1 MVCAKNDGARMARMQ
16 PGEEG
21 NMKKRAFPSL
31 AMRALAAALVCAVA
45 CSTAISARAADPSAE
60 QQAADLSNVPKDA
73 QQYYAGYW
81 YATKIISNPLAN
93 FQPHKPPWQ
102 ICHNDSYL
110 GNSWRANLV
119 SELKDLVSQLAKQ
132 GLAKDN
138 LIVTNSNGDINLEL
152 SQLKAQVAQ
161 GCDLIMSYPGSATGL
176 CSGVKEAYDKGVL
189 FVSIDAPVDCP
200 EAINVATNPYYRG
213 KLQGDWVLK
222 QLGGKGNVVIMNGQS
237 GTSNTVAERQAFL
250 DAAKAYPDVH
260 VTGDLYGMW
269 TGSVAKTEMLKFLAT
284 HPQPVDAVWSTG
296 NMGVGVGQALEQSG
310 RRVPTITEVTNQ
322 CSFLA
327 YWKQHKMDSFTYV
340 QDGGPM
346 GYSAF
351 VPALH
356 IMAGQKPKV
365 NTIFMPLPEITNA
378 NIDDYYD
385 PSMTVQSTCFA
396 NGKDRH
402 LVPDSYFDQ
411 FFTGDQ
417 SPAKVTP

>member
-1 MVCAKNDGARMARMQ
+1 M
-16 PGEEG
+16 PGW
-21 NMKKRAFPSL
+21 RAFSVRLSSL
-31 AMRALAAALVCAVA
+31 GLVLGLAAWLGSGSLPAA
-45 CSTAISARAADPSAE
+45 AADPTPDE
-60 QQAADLSNVPKDA
+60 QAKALANVPKDA
-73 QQYYAGYW
+73 LQYYQGYW
-81 YATKIISNPLAN
+81 YATKLISDPLKN
-93 FQPHKPPWQ
+93 WQPHKPPWQ

-119 SELKDLVSQLAKQ
+119 AELKALTAQLAEQ
-132 GLAKDN
+132 GLAKKD

-161 GCDLIMSYPGSATGL
+161 GCDLIMSYPGSVTGL
-176 CSGVKEAYDKGVL
+176 CSGIHDAFEKGVL
-189 FVSIDAPVDCP
+189 YVSIDAPVDCP

-213 KLQGDWVLK
+213 KFEGEWIVK
-222 QLGGKGNVVIMNGQS
+222 QLGGKGNIVAMNGQP
-237 GTSNTVAERQAFL
+237 GTSNTVAERQAL
-250 DAAKAYPDVH
+250 AEAVKPTPAVKII
-260 VTGDLYGMW
+260 GDLYGMW

-284 HPQPVDAVWSTG
+284 HPQPVDAVFSTG

-310 RRVPTITEVTNQ
+310 RPVSIITEVTNQ

-327 YWKQHKMDSFTYV
+327 YWKEHNLKAITYV

-346 GYSAF
+346 AYSAF
-351 VPALH
+351 VPALR

-365 NTIFMPLPEITNA
+365 NTIFMPLPIITSDNLK
-378 NIDDYYD
+378 DYYE

-396 NGKDRH
+396 NGKDLH

-417 SPAKVTP
+417 PVPQVKVVPTP

>member
-1 MVCAKNDGARMARMQ
+1 MPDWKALSSRPLKLCLILGGVAWLGSS
-16 PGEEG
+16 
-21 NMKKRAFPSL
+21 SL
-31 AMRALAAALVCAVA
+31 PAA
-45 CSTAISARAADPSAE
+45 AADPTPE
-60 QQAADLSNVPKDA
+60 QQAQALASVPKDA
-73 QQYYAGYW
+73 LQYYQGYW
-81 YATKIISNPLAN
+81 YATKIIADPLKN
-93 FQPHKPPWQ
+93 WQPHKPPWQ

-119 SELKDLVSQLAKQ
+119 AELKALTAQLAEQ
-132 GLAKDN
+132 GLAKKD

-161 GCDLIMSYPGSATGL
+161 GCDLIMSYPGSVTGL
-176 CSGVKEAYDKGVL
+176 CSGIHDAYEKGVL
-189 FVSIDAPVDCP
+189 YVSIDAPVDCP

-213 KLQGDWVLK
+213 KFEGDWIVK
-222 QLGGKGNVVIMNGQS
+222 QLGGKGNIVAMNGQP
-237 GTSNTVAERQAFL
+237 GTSNTVVERQGLAE
-250 DAAKAYPDVH
+250 AAKAAPDVK

-284 HPQPVDAVWSTG
+284 HPQPVDAVFSTG

-310 RRVPTITEVTNQ
+310 RPVSIITEVTNQ

-327 YWKQHKMDSFTYV
+327 YWKEHNLKAVTYV

-346 GYSAF
+346 AYSAF
-351 VPALH
+351 LPALH

-365 NTIFMPLPEITNA
+365 NTIFMPLPIITSENLG
-378 NIDDYYD
+378 DYYD

-396 NGKDRH
+396 NGKDLH

-417 SPAKVTP
+417 KVPPVKVVPTP